1 MRKNEALR
9 LYSMRIRLAALL
21 NILDVVGVVSSLIK
35 QSETARAKLRK
46 QTYFRNLL
54 FALDARCM
62 RLLEGISYHA
72 EGRGKE
78 HKLSEIEL
86 IKIAE
91 FIHSSKR
98 ELVQSQELLEKYSI
112 SEALEKLEKAKVGL
126 AELAEMID
134 HEFQEWMR

>member
-21 NILDVVGVVSSLIK
+21 NILDVVRVVSSLIK
-35 QSETARAKLRK
+35 QSETTHAKLRK

-134 HEFQEWMR
+134 CEFQEWMR